1 MLPFPPFK
9 AITRFGHIVEIKK
22 TDALFTIAGV
32 AFPLVG
38 YFQDPDEVSRNHCS
52 DSHVPVRWQANGKFD
67 MPNNHA
73 HPLDLVSIVATDE
86 TAIGPLPGGFQV
98 PQPFPNP
105 QQAVTQ
111 PAAPSVP
118 ESQPKEEI
126 HTMAKTINSI
136 SVAALTPVQAAIINN
151 ARQANP
157 DKKGQGADER
167 KQIKREVFS
176 VVKAKHGIPETQ
188 VVRAST
194 HDSQNPEYLVLH
206 TGKKNGAGAGLAYR
220 LGADGR
226 WDGTYVTKDQLF
238 PPPAVEPSEPAPAS
252 VEEPA
257 KEDQV
262 HYVNEGVGTEF
273 GGQDANP
280 AQEVGQSAGTFL
292 GVATAPA
299 LPDGI
304 RLVSVSDRTVVIE
317 VDSDIWNHDQ
327 VGADE
332 DRHIFTAR

>member
-9 AITRFGHIVEIKK
+9 AITRWGHTVEIKK
-22 TDALFTIAGV
+22 TDDLHTIAGV
-32 AFPLVG
+32 VFPLVG
-38 YFQDPDEVSRNHCS
+38 YFQDPAEVSINHCCA
-52 DSHVPVRWQANGKFD
+52 SHDPVRWQANGKFD

-73 HPLDLVSIVATDE
+73 HPLDLVSIVAADE
-86 TAIGPLPGGFQV
+86 TAEMPWPGGFQV

-206 TGKKNGAGAGLAYR
+206 TGKKNRAGAGLAYR

-238 PPPAVEPSEPAPAS
+238 PPPAVE
-252 VEEPA
+252 VE
-257 KEDQV
+257 DDV
-262 HYVNEGVGTEF
+262 HYVTVEDDVHGDTQVEVAQSGTGF
-273 GGQDANP
+273 Q
-280 AQEVGQSAGTFL
+280 
-292 GVATAPA
+292 GVAAAPA

-304 RLVSVSDRTVVIE
+304 RLVSVSNRTVVIE
-317 VDSDIWNHDQ
+317 VDSDAWNHDQ